1 MRLSV
6 ESVSGK
12 YTIGGDA
19 TGMWFAVVPR
29 VKDDRLPA
37 TGRHVLENVETIAK
51 LEADA
56 ANNQG
61 PLHRVSSRITRF
73 TGSAWFVVSH
83 VAWFGAW
90 VAANTISPNP
100 FDPYPFTFL
109 TFLVSLEAI
118 FLSSFVLI
126 SQNQMEQQ
134 AHRRA
139 ALDLQINL
147 LAEKEMTKVLSGV
160 MAIAAF
166 LGIEGVCDDRESQ
179 EMATDTNVEAIAHA
193 VTEAAAAETGMQ

>member
-1 MRLSV
+1 M
-6 ESVSGK
+6 G
-12 YTIGGDA
+12 
-19 TGMWFAVVPR
+19 FAFGPH
-29 VKDDRLPA
+29 VKDGRLPT
-37 TGRHVLENVETIAK
+37 TGRHVLENVEMIAR

-61 PLHRVSSRITRF
+61 PLHRVSSRISRF

-83 VAWFGAW
+83 VAWFGVW
-90 VAANTISPNP
+90 VVANTRSPNP

-160 MAIAAF
+160 MAIGAY

-179 EMATDTNVEAIAHA
+179 EMATDTNVEAVARA
-193 VTEAAAAETGMQ
+193 VTEAAAAETGVN

>member
-1 MRLSV
+1 M
-6 ESVSGK
+6 
-12 YTIGGDA
+12 
-19 TGMWFAVVPR
+19 
-29 VKDDRLPA
+29 KDNSLRA

-56 ANNQG
+56 ASNQG
-61 PLHRVSSRITRF
+61 PLHRVSSRISRF
-73 TGSAWFVVSH
+73 AGSVWFVVSH
-83 VAWFGAW
+83 VIWFGGW
-90 VAANTISPNP
+90 VAANTFTAHPI
-100 FDPYPFTFL
+100 DPYPFTFL

-139 ALDLQINL
+139 ELDLQINL

-160 MAIAAF
+160 MAIGAY

-179 EMATDTNVEAIAHA
+179 EMATDTNVEAVAQA
-193 VTEAAAAETGMQ
+193 VTEAAAAETGVN

>member
-1 MRLSV
+1 
-6 ESVSGK
+6 
-12 YTIGGDA
+12 
-19 TGMWFAVVPR
+19 
-29 VKDDRLPA
+29 VKDDSVPA
-37 TGRHVLENVETIAK
+37 TGRPVLENVETIAK

-56 ANNQG
+56 ASNQG
-61 PLHRVSSRITRF
+61 PLHRVSSRISRF

-83 VAWFGAW
+83 VAWFGGW
-90 VAANTISPNP
+90 VAANMMTPHP
-100 FDPYPFTFL
+100 VDPYPFTFL

-160 MAIAAF
+160 MAIGAY

-179 EMATDTNVEAIAHA
+179 EMATDTDVEAIARA
-193 VTEAAAAETGMQ
+193 VTEAAAAESSVTEQG